1 MKAAKKSSLSLR
13 LSEGQG
19 NQLEALAKK
28 YQVSE
33 TKIVEW
39 ALQALHD
46 YAEAHGGRVMLPINF
61 DEMWESSAR
70 TQPHGLNEKGGGYG
84 KDKKARCAP
93 APLSIKT
100 DCQPVFPDPYFRSRT
115 FTPRLLTTSQPAS
128 RQNCLFQS
136 LPVPSLP
143 LIL

>member
-1 MKAAKKSSLSLR
+1 MKPGTKKNHNLR

-28 YQVSE
+28 YHVSE

-61 DEMWESSAR
+61 DEMWAASAR
-70 TQPHGLNEKGGGYG
+70 TQPHGLNEKGERY
-84 KDKKARCAP
+84 KAARSKKVPCAIARAMQ
-93 APLSIKT
+93 T
-100 DCQPVFPDPYFRSRT
+100 DYFVVTRK
-115 FTPRLLTTSQPAS
+115 A
-128 RQNCLFQS
+128 
-136 LPVPSLP
+136 
-143 LIL
+143 